1 MQLLSLARCS
11 SKSSQLST
19 RQSVTAQAKTRTIS
33 GGVLG
38 EWLKLPPCSPKHTIH
53 LIHALQTGTHAWCGG
68 TWQGPATDR
77 WLRHAHGSSG
87 LTLRQPL
94 TLCQPSQV
102 VPGQESQ
109 TIALP
114 LGLLRSSFP
123 CFGGALENG
132 VTVSRGA
139 RWKARLTPPTDLY
152 SVEFCG
158 DKEEFVSE
166 RFLPPPFFCAEDQ
179 VSD

>member
-11 SKSSQLST
+11 SKGSQLST

-38 EWLKLPPCSPKHTIH
+38 EWLKLLPCSPKHTIH
-53 LIHALQTGTHAWCGG
+53 LIHALQTGTHAWSGG

-77 WLRHAHGSSG
+77 WLRNAHGSPG

-102 VPGQESQ
+102 CTWVGEPNDCTSSVICSGE
-109 TIALP
+109 LP
-114 LGLLRSSFP
+114 LLQGRAGEQGDGVKRSEVESEVDTP
-123 CFGGALENG
+123 NG
-132 VTVSRGA
+132 
-139 RWKARLTPPTDLY
+139 
-152 SVEFCG
+152 
-158 DKEEFVSE
+158 FV
-166 RFLPPPFFCAEDQ
+166 
-179 VSD
+179 

>member
-1 MQLLSLARCS
+1 MPGR
-11 SKSSQLST
+11 
-19 RQSVTAQAKTRTIS
+19 
-33 GGVLG
+33 
-38 EWLKLPPCSPKHTIH
+38 
-53 LIHALQTGTHAWCGG
+53 GG
-68 TWQGPATDR
+68 TWQGPARAR
-77 WLRHAHGSSG
+77 WMQNAHGSPG

-114 LGLLRSSFP
+114 EGVLRSSFT

-152 SVEFCG
+152 SVKFCG

-166 RFLPPPFFCAEDQ
+166 RFLPPFFCAED
-179 VSD
+179 